1 MIKTAI
7 IIEIYKVILGTNIK
21 RPKHAAAVKKKNI
34 HASFRLISPE
44 ARGLSFV
51 LATNLSNL
59 WSLISLI
66 TQPQDL
72 TKIEPIR
79 TIRKPFSS
87 KRFDSNIPSIRP
99 INDGHNN
106 RYIPTGLSRRASFI

>member
-21 RPKHAAAVKKKNI
+21 RPKHAAAVKKKNTQ
-34 HASFRLISPE
+34 ASFRLISPE

-59 WSLISLI
+59 
-66 TQPQDL
+66 
-72 TKIEPIR
+72 
-79 TIRKPFSS
+79 
-87 KRFDSNIPSIRP
+87 
-99 INDGHNN
+99 
-106 RYIPTGLSRRASFI
+106 